1 MNMNKDTIHRYALWA
16 QEMNSIRL
24 TEHIELSHFMLLTEI
39 LRREVFNEAPINVM
53 WLQKELAMSF
63 TKVKAVIGRLEAR
76 KFIKKIPSKTDKR
89 YKQLSITHSGKSFAY
104 KIISNLNMEP

>member
-1 MNMNKDTIHRYALWA
+1 MNINKETIHRYALWA
-16 QEMNSIRL
+16 QEMNSVRL
-24 TEHIELSHFMLLTEI
+24 TERIELSHFMLLTEI
-39 LRREVFNEAPINVM
+39 LRRDVFNEAPINVM

-89 YKQLSITHSGKSFAY
+89 YKQLSITHSGKLFAY
-104 KIISNLNMEP
+104 KIISNHNMEP

>member
-1 MNMNKDTIHRYALWA
+1 MNINKETIHRYALWA
-16 QEMNSIRL
+16 QEMNSVRL

-39 LRREVFNEAPINVM
+39 LRRDVFNEAPINVM

-89 YKQLSITHSGKSFAY
+89 YKQLSITHSGKLFAY
-104 KIISNLNMEP
+104 KIISNHNMEP

>member
-1 MNMNKDTIHRYALWA
+1 
-16 QEMNSIRL
+16 
-24 TEHIELSHFMLLTEI
+24 
-39 LRREVFNEAPINVM
+39 
-53 WLQKELAMSF
+53 MSF
-63 TKVKAVIGRLEAR
+63 TKVKAVLGRLEAR